1 MREIICGI
9 STHDKIEKFHD
20 WITEKHLGNQDQ
32 FDNGVLSMD
41 VEDVKVS
48 YYDVMRMAGK
58 IVISNPGTQ
67 TFKKRID
74 DRLVSGIKEDGWK
87 QTLGKIM
94 LGDSLTWTGI
104 IEKQERR
111 IFDKQNRSSTSFS
124 RSFKRSSSV
133 HRRGSK
139 KRCSRD

>member
-1 MREIICGI
+1 
-9 STHDKIEKFHD
+9 
-20 WITEKHLGNQDQ
+20 
-32 FDNGVLSMD
+32 MD

-87 QTLGKIM
+87 QTPGKIKF
-94 LGDSLTWTGI
+94 GDGLTWTGSI
-104 IEKQERR
+104 
-111 IFDKQNRSSTSFS
+111 SLPY
-124 RSFKRSSSV
+124 KRS
-133 HRRGSK
+133 RNREYY
-139 KRCSRD
+139 